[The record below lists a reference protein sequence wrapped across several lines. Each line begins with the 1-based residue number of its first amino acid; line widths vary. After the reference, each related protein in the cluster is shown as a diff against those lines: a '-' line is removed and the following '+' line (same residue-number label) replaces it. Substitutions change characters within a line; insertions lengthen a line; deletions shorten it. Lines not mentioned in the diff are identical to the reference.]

1 MDHWSLVLWL
11 EADGAVD
18 RTVLS
23 RAEPTDEVQGGLQP
37 CVFLLTHPCGEA
49 RRQLPSPCV
58 LLPRMKL
65 PSYWELLTE
74 RSRQICFPQEGF
86 RLKILKKS
94 LVKFLGGRDTSG

>member
-37 CVFLLTHPCGEA
+37 CVFLLTHRVGKHVGSFPA
-49 RRQLPSPCV
+49 RVCSCP
-58 LLPRMKL
+58 
-65 PSYWELLTE
+65 
-74 RSRQICFPQEGF
+74 G
-86 RLKILKKS
+86 
-94 LVKFLGGRDTSG
+94 